1 MMAATSKALS
11 EDDIAQIIEH
21 MTEGLTL
28 KQSCELAGVGYTNII
43 TRIGKSE
50 TLKKLHACA
59 RDEYARFKV
68 QAMHDIAKDEAIDV
82 QRARL
87 MVDCIKWEAARVL
100 PKEFGD
106 KIQQE
111 HTGANGGAISYAL
124 EVIGIDPP
132 KG

>member
-1 MMAATSKALS
+1 
-11 EDDIAQIIEH
+11 
-21 MTEGLTL
+21 
-28 KQSCELAGVGYTNII
+28 
-43 TRIGKSE
+43 
-50 TLKKLHACA
+50 
-59 RDEYARFKV
+59 
-68 QAMHDIAKDEAIDV
+68 MHDIAKDEAIDV